1 MECYVQFMRDP
12 FFVKLGP
19 RGKGH
24 YPPAVF
30 FMREMDKMVFLGD
43 IIIKLS

>member
-1 MECYVQFMRDP
+1 MQFMRDP

-19 RGKGH
+19 PAKGH

-30 FMREMDKMVFLGD
+30 FMREMDKMVILGD